1 MGHKAETR
9 LPSVGTLSF
18 KDSLS
23 QSHSAEEQNLKLILE
38 ERKKFRQ
45 FRNS

>member
-1 MGHKAETR
+1 MGHKAEIR

-18 KDSLS
+18 KDSLN
-23 QSHSAEEQNLKLILE
+23 QSHSAEEQSMKLVLE

-45 FRNS
+45 YRNS